1 MAGLTTSRYGLLTL
15 GGMGLLAGL
24 TGALVLLGVPMPA
37 PARGLGA
44 DHGVLMTLGFLG
56 TLISLERA
64 VALGRGWGYL
74 APLLTGAGGLAII
87 SDAPALLALTLFTGG
102 AAAFVAMYVAF
113 DRIERSLHT
122 SVQAVG
128 ALAWLGAAIL
138 LLGGRSAAEVVPWLA
153 AFLVLT
159 IAGER
164 LELSRLAQLTNR
176 ARIGFVARAA
186 LFCIG
191 VAMSVTSADVGMRV
205 AGIGLVALAVWLARN
220 DVARRTVRM
229 EGMPRFVALAL
240 LSGYAWLAVGGA
252 CWLLFGATPG
262 GPAYDAML
270 HAVFLGFVM
279 SMVFGHAPIILPA
292 VLGTPLPYRPRFY
305 LHLALLHVG
314 LLLRIVA
321 GDLLGSEVA
330 WRAGGILNVAALLL
344 FATSSAVAIALER
357 RASLRAVPAP
367 SS

>member
-1 MAGLTTSRYGLLTL
+1 MAGLTATRYGLMAL
-15 GGMGLLAGL
+15 GGIGLLAGL

-37 PARGLGA
+37 PARSLGA
-44 DHGVLMTLGFLG
+44 DHGALMTLGFLG

-74 APLLTGAGGLAII
+74 APLLTGAGGLALIA
-87 SDAPALLALTLFTGG
+87 DAPALLALTLFTGG
-102 AAAFVAMYVAF
+102 AAVFVAMYVAF

-138 LLGGRSAAEVVPWLA
+138 LLGGRTATEVVPWLA

-176 ARIGFVARAA
+176 ARIGFVAGAA
-186 LFCIG
+186 IFCIG
-191 VAMSVTSADVGMRV
+191 VAMSVASADIGMRV
-205 AGIGLVALAVWLARN
+205 GGVGLVALAAWLARN
-220 DVARRTVRM
+220 DVARRTVRIK
-229 EGMPRFVALAL
+229 GTPRFVALSL
-240 LSGYAWLAVGGA
+240 LSGYTWLAVGGA

-292 VLGTPLPYRPRFY
+292 VLGTPLPFRPRFY
-305 LHLALLHVG
+305 VHLGLLHLG
-314 LLLRIVA
+314 LLLRIGA
-321 GDLLGSEVA
+321 GDLFGVEAA
-330 WRAGGILNVAALLL
+330 WRLGGVLNVTALLV
-344 FATSSAVAIALER
+344 FVISSALAIAMER
-357 RASLRAVPAP
+357 RSSLRAVPAP